1 MKKFLFLVL
10 AFLLVG
16 AGVLIAQDVV
26 VPTDWQDLYDNYGVF
41 FATYLGIAGVATF
54 LGEPVIRLLKLT
66 VKWQKVAVVSVIAI
80 AVSFF
85 GQFANVGYLA
95 DSIWW
100 QTLIWGA
107 TAAAAA
113 AGVRSANL
121 LFIKSVVDFIID
133 LIIKKEPTG

>member
-1 MKKFLFLVL
+1 MMKKFILFLL
-10 AFLLVG
+10 FLLP
-16 AGVLIAQDVV
+16 AILMAQDVV
-26 VPTDWQDLYDNYGVF
+26 PPTDWQDLYDNYGVF

-66 VKWQKVAVVSVIAI
+66 VKWQKVAVVSVLAI
-80 AVSFF
+80 AVSLF

-95 DSIWW
+95 DSLWW

-113 AGVRSANL
+113 AGVRSSNL

-133 LIIKKEPTG
+133 LIIKKEPEV